1 MGGLNHHLGMSAPG
15 FDTTIRSAGN
25 LSKVFTR
32 LKQMPDSHP
41 VPASVPTVTLPA
53 VIDVTGPMLAAL
65 TAALGVERAII
76 ATDEQIGHVWSNLP
90 RLLSRIPAEHRGE
103 TLARMCVAVAAG
115 LLDSAVNYAWNA
127 AIVEL
132 RAKVRRFGLTVV
144 PQVINKPFDEEAL
157 LDLRDADLLQL
168 CLELNL
174 ISEHGYFLLDQCRDV
189 RNNFSAAH
197 PSVGALDEDEFI
209 NFLNRVGRHA
219 LSNEHNPRGVDMQ
232 AFIGAVKAAR
242 FNPGQLETWRTRIEG
257 TFDAQRE
264 RLFGTLHGI
273 YCDPA
278 SGEEARLNALGIC
291 RAFAATMTP
300 KAKSTLV
307 DRHQDYR
314 AKGDEPRHKASQ
326 QFFERLG
333 LIGLLGD
340 AEVHVLITSAAKNL
354 LSVHN
359 SFNNFYNE
367 PPFAARLAGLAAQ
380 YRVPESAQYE
390 FVEAVITCA
399 IGNTYGVSRAA
410 MPSYWAMIRSFS
422 PAEIR
427 IMLEVPDERSIAS
440 NRIRHSQKCREGFK
454 ELVRMLDPASVP
466 TPARTAYDKWTAD

>member
-1 MGGLNHHLGMSAPG
+1 MVRLGDSSER
-15 FDTTIRSAGN
+15 RSA
-25 LSKVFTR
+25 
-32 LKQMPDSHP
+32 
-41 VPASVPTVTLPA
+41 A
-53 VIDVTGPMLAAL
+53 VIGTWFG
-65 TAALGVERAII
+65 
-76 ATDEQIGHVWSNLP
+76 
-90 RLLSRIPAEHRGE
+90 
-103 TLARMCVAVAAG
+103 
-115 LLDSAVNYAWNA
+115 WNA

-197 PSVGALDEDEFI
+197 PSVGTLDEDEFI

-219 LSNEHNPRGVDMQ
+219 LSNEHNPRGVDIQ

-242 FNPGQLETWRTRIEG
+242 FDVGQRETWRTRIEG

-300 KAKSTLV
+300 NRLRKKSPSGV
-307 DRHQDYR
+307 
-314 AKGDEPRHKASQ
+314 S
-326 QFFERLG
+326 
-333 LIGLLGD
+333 
-340 AEVHVLITSAAKNL
+340 
-354 LSVHN
+354 
-359 SFNNFYNE
+359 
-367 PPFAARLAGLAAQ
+367 
-380 YRVPESAQYE
+380 
-390 FVEAVITCA
+390 EAVRQCR
-399 IGNTYGVSRAA
+399 Y
-410 MPSYWAMIRSFS
+410 
-422 PAEIR
+422 
-427 IMLEVPDERSIAS
+427 LS
-440 NRIRHSQKCREGFK
+440 NPLI
-454 ELVRMLDPASVP
+454 
-466 TPARTAYDKWTAD
+466 